1 MKETMRWEV
10 RRLAEGMGALFS
22 NLENGKCKSLTH
34 LNFPQYRITAERT
47 LQKIRREDKKKRS

>member
-1 MKETMRWEV
+1 MEDKMRWEV
-10 RRLAEGMGALFS
+10 RRFAEGMGVLYS

-34 LNFPQYRITAERT
+34 LNFLQYRITAERT